1 MPARNGPRQRRQSRM
16 SARAE
21 APASAQRKLLVM
33 ELAGL
38 GDNVHLLPALWLV
51 RRQWPD
57 AELHVMIYAH
67 IASLFKLT
75 PWVDRVW
82 PYPNA
87 PKADFGENLRWA
99 RALRRERFDC
109 LINTTGSDR
118 SSLLSWATRARL
130 RIGRRPAD
138 GGPPGWRWLFTR
150 VVESPYYL
158 EPMYLQK
165 WRCLR
170 QAGFGAGAATGGDA
184 PEFHV
189 TIDPALRRDAGI
201 GADDEGRYIHISP
214 FTTAD
219 ARELPREQIVA
230 LIAGLRAAQPGLRI
244 VLSCAGNARERAKL
258 DDLLPRLRE
267 PPWKVYAGTL
277 DVTGLAALIE
287 TCALNLSGD
296 TGSLHLAMMTQAP
309 AAAWFRAHK
318 GQNEWIPL
326 APQYRVLIA
335 EGGAPDSLH
344 GIATDALLAA
354 AAELLHGYPPRNS
367 PSRCGAHAAGA
378 SSVKL

>member
-138 GGPPGWRWLFTR
+138 G
-150 VVESPYYL
+150 
-158 EPMYLQK
+158 
-165 WRCLR
+165 
-170 QAGFGAGAATGGDA
+170 
-184 PEFHV
+184 
-189 TIDPALRRDAGI
+189 
-201 GADDEGRYIHISP
+201 
-214 FTTAD
+214 
-219 ARELPREQIVA
+219 
-230 LIAGLRAAQPGLRI
+230 
-244 VLSCAGNARERAKL
+244 
-258 DDLLPRLRE
+258 
-267 PPWKVYAGTL
+267 
-277 DVTGLAALIE
+277 
-287 TCALNLSGD
+287 
-296 TGSLHLAMMTQAP
+296 
-309 AAAWFRAHK
+309 
-318 GQNEWIPL
+318 
-326 APQYRVLIA
+326 
-335 EGGAPDSLH
+335 
-344 GIATDALLAA
+344 
-354 AAELLHGYPPRNS
+354 
-367 PSRCGAHAAGA
+367 
-378 SSVKL
+378 